1 MMLGWLSIIGVF
13 AFLAIVVGGIAS
25 IASGGGGGGNSDGDA
40 KVAEKPIQEQKAAQ
54 QEQPQKKEPQPQK
67 EDQAQGGQQEQ
78 QEGGGQE
85 PEPQKPEPQ
94 NPSFAT
100 FSNGTYLVG
109 TDIQPGTYRTRE
121 GSPNCY
127 YERLKNFTGGIN
139 SILANN
145 NTNAPAVVTIRPTD
159 AGFNSQGCGT
169 WAKDLSAITAS
180 NTSFGAGA
188 YIVGTDMQ
196 PGTYRSSGGNNC
208 YYERLRDFT
217 GGMHSII
224 ANGNT
229 NNPTIVTIAP
239 TDAGFQSHNCGTW
252 TRLE

>member
-1 MMLGWLSIIGVF
+1 VEEATVTG
-13 AFLAIVVGGIAS
+13 AAR
-25 IASGGGGGGNSDGDA
+25 
-40 KVAEKPIQEQKAAQ
+40 KPRRPYRSKMRHSKSN
-54 QEQPQKKEPQPQK
+54 PRKRGPQPQK

-94 NPSFAT
+94 KPSFAT
-100 FSNGTYLVG
+100 FSNGTYQVG

-127 YERLKNFTGGIN
+127 YERLRNFTGGLN
-139 SILANN
+139 SILANA
-145 NTNAPAVVTIRPTD
+145 NTYAPAIVTIRATD
-159 AGFNSQGCGT
+159 AGFNSQGCAT
-169 WAKDLSAITAS
+169 WTKDLSAITAS

-188 YIVGTDMQ
+188 YMVGTDMV

-208 YYERLRDFT
+208 YYERLRDFS
-217 GGMHSII
+217 GGMNSII

-229 NNPTIVTIAP
+229 NNPTIVTITP
-239 TDAGFQSHNCGTW
+239 TDAGFQSQGCGTW
-252 TRLE
+252 TKLE